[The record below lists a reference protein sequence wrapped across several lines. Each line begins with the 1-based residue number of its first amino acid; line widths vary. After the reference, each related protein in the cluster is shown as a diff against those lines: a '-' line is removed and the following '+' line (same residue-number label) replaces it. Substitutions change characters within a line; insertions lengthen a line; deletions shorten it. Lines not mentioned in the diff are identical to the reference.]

1 VRSASEISQPASD
14 QPHPCLRRR
23 TRSAYATP
31 GDGCTNLGACD
42 DRYTITPAPHR
53 ERARRLGVGSN
64 LAVPAP
70 LRGIVRTRREE
81 YPDGYVIRIGER
93 LRLVEWDEQGRKK
106 LWRSWHPRDGGTPPW
121 TPRRHE
127 RREDPPHGSFYN
139 GARALRC
146 LLDYHLWVFRHPLE
160 LVLQRFFRT
169 SAYIPVLATLEQTPN
184 GRDRRLVGNGRV
196 PGLNS
201 ARRLPFQ

>member
-93 LRLVEWDEQGRKK
+93 LRLVEWEG
-106 LWRSWHPRDGGTPPW
+106 
-121 TPRRHE
+121 
-127 RREDPPHGSFYN
+127 
-139 GARALRC
+139 LRVQSSLSLGPTS
-146 LLDYHLWVFRHPLE
+146 LL
-160 LVLQRFFRT
+160 
-169 SAYIPVLATLEQTPN
+169 I
-184 GRDRRLVGNGRV
+184 DRRTH
-196 PGLNS
+196 S
-201 ARRLPFQ
+201 HTHTHTHQDTHT